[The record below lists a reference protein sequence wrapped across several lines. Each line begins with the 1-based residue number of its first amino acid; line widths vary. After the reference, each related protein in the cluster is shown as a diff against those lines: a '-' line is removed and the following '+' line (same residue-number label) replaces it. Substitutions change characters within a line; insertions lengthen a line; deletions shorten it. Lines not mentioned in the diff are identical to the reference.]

1 MYNKINKLLNTMFS
15 VHFTGSDIIFVFSA
29 PKIEFVHPTDFEDKV
44 SFPSCTVANIT
55 VSLMSLDNFHS

>member
-1 MYNKINKLLNTMFS
+1 MFS